1 MELSYVLSLPN
12 DARYVSVVR
21 RLAVSTLTELQVDPG
36 CIDDIALAVT
46 EACTNVV
53 QHGAHADEVEV
64 EVAVDGDRCRITIR
78 DSGGRFDGPPEPA
91 APGPGPSELEDEVLT
106 HGRGIPLMRLLV
118 DQLRYVPDATGTTV
132 VLVKE
137 LHLRPGSVLAAPS
150 PSGP

>member
-21 RLAVSTLTELQVDPG
+21 RLAVTTLTELQVDPS

-53 QHGAHADEVEV
+53 QHGAHADAVEV
-64 EVAVDGDRCRITIR
+64 EVAVSGDRCRITIR
-78 DSGGRFDGPPEPA
+78 DSGGHFDGTPEPVAPDPA
-91 APGPGPSELEDEVLT
+91 ADASSLDALADEVLT

-132 VLVKE
+132 VLVKD
-137 LHLRPGSVLAAPS
+137 LHLRPGSVLATS
-150 PSGP
+150 